1 MSDLS
6 LYTVN
11 NWSAADS
18 YSKNDIVI
26 YGGNYYY
33 SLVDDNLNKI
43 PSTALNINNIYW
55 GGYRAYSGV
64 IRAEFFWKPS
74 YNSQLQMKP
83 ASNVIKFG
91 NGYEQ
96 RIADGINNNLQKFNL
111 NFEGRDKNETRA
123 IAHFLH
129 KRKGVDSFFFDAP
142 FPYNFDGS
150 QSYPKRFFC
159 DEWDIAYNFYNNYSI
174 TAKFSETSNI

>member
-6 LYTVN
+6 LYKVD
-11 NWSAADS
+11 NWSSAVS
-18 YSKNDIVI
+18 YSKNDIVL
-26 YGGNYYY
+26 YVGNYYY
-33 SLVDDNLNKI
+33 SLIDDNLFHT
-43 PSTALNINNIYW
+43 PSVSFNINNIHW
-55 GGYRAYSGV
+55 GGYRYYSGLT
-64 IRAEFFWKPS
+64 RAEFFWKPS
-74 YNSQLQMKP
+74 YGSQFQIKP
-83 ASNVIKFG
+83 AVSVIKFG

-142 FPYNFDGS
+142 FPYNFDAS
-150 QSYPKRFFC
+150 QSYPKRFIC
-159 DEWDIAYNFYNNYSI
+159 DEWDVTYNFYNNYNI
-174 TAKFSETSNI
+174 TSKFSETSNI